1 MTVEAKPVS
10 WQCKSNLT
18 VLSIGSLPLGRVP
31 FHRDFGVSSIED
43 TLRRGWTCWLGGK
56 TEMGRTRRRER
67 WSVLP
72 IDTVV
77 KPVNQICGF
86 DPKRPAY
93 PQKGPYG

>member
-1 MTVEAKPVS
+1 
-10 WQCKSNLT
+10 
-18 VLSIGSLPLGRVP
+18 
-31 FHRDFGVSSIED
+31 
-43 TLRRGWTCWLGGK
+43 
-56 TEMGRTRRRER
+56 MGRTRRRER

-93 PQKGPYG
+93 PQKGPYGNRPSGFDLLPVARRKSVANHVFLGVTVGLA